1 MAIFHFINW
10 IVATKSIEGGNYS
23 REETICRNTV
33 AWCYFRLSMT
43 YWFIFNQFWHCASA
57 RDVRACASTGD
68 SLCVVH
74 TRTRLK
80 DHLYVRI
87 LRNSWLTC
95 TNSTA
100 YSQQVASNYTCSHF
114 LVFLFKWGINS
125 TKVSSKTKK
134 EMVFDIILFFMYTF
148 FIIARSKN
156 WNCNIPFNLYMAM
169 LFRRSNKNVHSN
181 SKNGRNNP

>member
-1 MAIFHFINW
+1 
-10 IVATKSIEGGNYS
+10 V
-23 REETICRNTV
+23 
-33 AWCYFRLSMT
+33 
-43 YWFIFNQFWHCASA
+43 SA

-114 LVFLFKWGINS
+114 LVFLCKWGINS

-134 EMVFDIILFFMYTF
+134 EMIFDIILFLCIPTF
-148 FIIARSKN
+148 FYHCKKQN
-156 WNCNIPFNLYMAM
+156 WNCNIPFNLYLVM
-169 LFRRSNKNVHSN
+169 LFRRSNQNVHSN

>member
-1 MAIFHFINW
+1 MWQVKYSSSVHDLVTVYLQVV
-10 IVATKSIEGGNYS
+10 VATTILFWIYRLKQISNSCHNYTCKFNYS
-23 REETICRNTV
+23 REETIYGNAV
-33 AWCYFRLSMT
+33 VSCYFFRLSIT
-43 YWFIFNQFWHCASA
+43 YWIRFNQFWHCASA

-74 TRTRLK
+74 TWTRLK

-114 LVFLFKWGINS
+114 LVFLCKWGIKS
-125 TKVSSKTKK
+125 T
-134 EMVFDIILFFMYTF
+134 
-148 FIIARSKN
+148 
-156 WNCNIPFNLYMAM
+156 
-169 LFRRSNKNVHSN
+169 
-181 SKNGRNNP
+181 

>member
-1 MAIFHFINW
+1 MQIN
-10 IVATKSIEGGNYS
+10 
-23 REETICRNTV
+23 
-33 AWCYFRLSMT
+33 
-43 YWFIFNQFWHCASA
+43 YWFIFNQFRHSASA
-57 RDVRACASTGD
+57 CDVRACASTGD

-74 TRTRLK
+74 TWTRLK

-114 LVFLFKWGINS
+114 LVFLCEWGINS

-148 FIIARSKN
+148 FVIARTKIEILIYHLISIWPCFWEDLTKMFTVTLK
-156 WNCNIPFNLYMAM
+156 IEEII
-169 LFRRSNKNVHSN
+169 HSTMQN
-181 SKNGRNNP
+181 EFE